1 MNERSGAEEKRP
13 IVIKNRDIPL
23 LQRVIYVM
31 QEVRALETRRLW
43 LKDRMTNITHP
54 LSGMPRSGG
63 VPTGI
68 DAAFA
73 AVSELEEEHKERV
86 KEFTRELKAAERI
99 INGIPNRNMR
109 TFVVMMYVEN
119 IPPNKVRSE
128 LNMTERGFRSA
139 RFACEQAGD
148 MASVKWR
155 DRYVIWGKED
165 KKLKNVLIV
174 RA

>member
-43 LKDRMTNITHP
+43 LKDRMTNITQH

-99 INGIPNRNMR
+99 INCIPNRNMR

-139 RFACEQAGD
+139 RFAVEQAED

-155 DRYVIWGKED
+155 DRYVISREG
-165 KKLKNVLIV
+165 
-174 RA
+174 R